1 MSEEEAKP
9 IEPAE
14 EEESPGPVPAATET
28 PEAKELRAK
37 AESEAQ
43 SAIQGTLMRLGFVNF
58 DTTSADNTTFGAM
71 VAPDWRKHFKRDVYV
86 GIKDKEQSTEFL
98 GRIVEGPFHAP
109 HERSE
114 EQRLNSSHITI
125 SYAVFCLKK
134 KKK

>member
-1 MSEEEAKP
+1 MSAEEAKP

-14 EEESPGPVPAATET
+14 QVEEENPAPAPAKPET

-98 GRIVEGPFHAP
+98 GRIVEGLSRASRGQYGF
-109 HERSE
+109 
-114 EQRLNSSHITI
+114 SHYT
-125 SYAVFCLKK
+125 
-134 KKK
+134 

>member
-1 MSEEEAKP
+1 MSAEEAKP

-14 EEESPGPVPAATET
+14 QVEEENPAPAPAKPET
-28 PEAKELRAK
+28 PEAKEMSAK
-37 AESEAQ
+37 AESAAQ

-109 HERSE
+109 HEVS
-114 EQRLNSSHITI
+114 TD
-125 SYAVFCLKK
+125 
-134 KKK
+134 